1 MLWLEQLFYGLA
13 SGLAACFPISL
24 EAHQDILGT
33 ILGFEHP
40 QPLLHLMIDL
50 GCLLALV
57 VACSREWSLLHRS
70 GGGDRAVQAAKNRMT
85 LTMLKTA
92 LPPMLVMLVLTRWFG
107 RQLSGL
113 LVMSAFLI
121 ANGMLLFIP
130 QQLPVGNR
138 DARTLSPL
146 ASVLMG
152 LAGGLAGFSGISC
165 LAAMLCAALA
175 LGVSRSNALNYTYL
189 LYIPGM
195 LMCALFDGA
204 ALAAGMEAVS
214 AIVILRYLL
223 AALGA
228 YAGSSMA
235 IMAMRSLAV
244 KAGFT
249 GFAFY
254 SWGAAMLALILYLMT

>member
-13 SGLAACFPISL
+13 SGLAACFPVSL
-24 EAHQDILGT
+24 EAHQTILGT
-33 ILGFEHP
+33 IFGFRQP

-57 VACSREWSLLHRS
+57 VACSREWSRLHKS
-70 GGGDRAVQAAKNRMT
+70 GGGDRAAMAARNRMT

-92 LPPMLVMLVLTRWFG
+92 LIPMLVMLVLTWWLG

-113 LVMSAFLI
+113 LAMSAFLV
-121 ANGMLLFIP
+121 ANGVLLVIP

-146 ASVLMG
+146 SSVLMG

-195 LMCALFDGA
+195 LVCVLFDCT

-214 AIVILRYLL
+214 AFVILRYVLI
-223 AALGA
+223 AACA
-228 YAGSSMA
+228 YAGSSIA

-249 GFAFY
+249 SFAFY